1 MDELKLS
8 SQLCSDWMAL
18 ASRLEH
24 QVGGACVYSQSYV
37 PKMAIL
43 RILALS
49 EQGPLCREKEP

>member
-37 PKMAIL
+37 PKMTIL

-49 EQGPLCREKEP
+49 EQGPL